1 MVKLFVWREPPIR
14 PSWHPWVRWLF
25 YSNISF
31 NERCIDRGWTIAAQV
46 HRRLR
51 CYGIDVSRE
60 SVFMFS
66 RSHKMVLD
74 LSEFIVNHII
84 YYALK

>member
-1 MVKLFVWREPPIR
+1 MVKHFVWREPPIR
-14 PSWHPWVRWLF
+14 PSWHTWVRWLF

-51 CYGIDVSRE
+51 C
-60 SVFMFS
+60 
-66 RSHKMVLD
+66 
-74 LSEFIVNHII
+74 
-84 YYALK
+84 